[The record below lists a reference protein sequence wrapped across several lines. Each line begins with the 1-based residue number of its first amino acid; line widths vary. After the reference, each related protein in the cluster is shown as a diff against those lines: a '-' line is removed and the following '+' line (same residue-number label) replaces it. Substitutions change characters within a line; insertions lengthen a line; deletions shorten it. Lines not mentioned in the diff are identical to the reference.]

1 MVLHGGGAGLT
12 RINRAPS
19 APRARNRPR
28 PPRRARPRDSECSEA
43 AIQPP
48 PMSRSGRRADHSSM
62 VSNGAIK
69 VFLAEDSQQIRERLC
84 ALLGAAHIDVVG
96 EGATPDGCIAG
107 ILRSHPD
114 VVVLDVQLEGGSGL
128 QVLKAVRAAD
138 PEVAFVV
145 FSNNSAAAYRK
156 RYLGEGAVRFLDKST
171 EFDQLA
177 HAVATAGRRAVH

>member
-1 MVLHGGGAGLT
+1 
-12 RINRAPS
+12 
-19 APRARNRPR
+19 
-28 PPRRARPRDSECSEA
+28 
-43 AIQPP
+43 
-48 PMSRSGRRADHSSM
+48 M
-62 VSNGAIK
+62 VSNGSIK
-69 VFLAEDSQQIRERLC
+69 VFLAEDSQQIRERLN

-107 ILRSHPD
+107 ILSSHPD

-128 QVLKAVRAAD
+128 QVLKAVRIAD
-138 PEVAFVV
+138 PYVAFVV